1 MQVLKS
7 IYFLLNNFNA
17 ILSVSAEIT
26 KVNYELATNNSK
38 YIYIDHYYFTTTH
51 HKVDQANKYL
61 QPIVILWYISDN
73 FPMSCCWFNG
83 EHMSYI
89 SKYQCIELAHCNNR
103 GSQIKPHKYPIQ
115 VVNLPMIMMCN
126 KLALCVHAS
135 CLFNIEQY
143 FKRLSCLHIN

>member
-1 MQVLKS
+1 MFWIQFYPYQNKS
-7 IYFLLNNFNA
+7 LRPSMNQQQRITLNIRRLL
-17 ILSVSAEIT
+17 
-26 KVNYELATNNSK
+26 
-38 YIYIDHYYFTTTH
+38 HYFTTTH

-126 KLALCVHAS
+126 KLALCNVHAS